1 MLAVLTGPNTMTE
14 NYKKPPL
21 RYFEEA
27 SGQRH
32 IAGSDHYIYGS
43 GEARYKLAI
52 LGTGTI
58 GQEHMRVA
66 SMIGAARVHG
76 IFDQSERSMDV
87 AAEEFARYANHELV
101 RYADLES
108 ACNDPEVDALFIC
121 TPNFSHIQIFDVAA
135 KSGKPIFL
143 EKPMA
148 TTIDDARRIVEVA
161 GDYPS
166 FIQVGL
172 QYRYKAPYVEA
183 RHEALSRGSIG
194 SVRTVSMSEYR
205 PPFLDKVEQW
215 NKFAE
220 YSGGTLVEKCCH
232 YFDLMNLFAG
242 ALPARVYASSGQAVN
257 FRDFEREG
265 RASDIDDHAY
275 VVIDYENGVRGN
287 FTLNMFCPHFY
298 EELVIC
304 GDRGRLVAS
313 ETFDFLT
320 DDIAR
325 SRVAVERGEDGASR
339 DTAVGYAKP
348 IEQSGHH
355 GSTFFEHLAFVDRL
369 DGRETDAATPLE
381 GLWSIVVA
389 SAAQESSETGAPVDI
404 KNFIEGH
411 RLATA
416 VGL

>member
-1 MLAVLTGPNTMTE
+1 MTE
-14 NYKKPPL
+14 NYQKPRL

-27 SGQRH
+27 SSQRH
-32 IAGSDHYIYGS
+32 IAGQDRYLYGS
-43 GEARYKLAI
+43 GDVRYRIAI

-66 SMIGAARVHG
+66 SMIGTAQVHG
-76 IFDQSERSMDV
+76 IHDRSEHSMQV
-87 AAEEFARYANHELV
+87 AAEEYARYAGNEVL
-101 RYADLES
+101 RYPDVQS
-108 ACNDPEVDALFIC
+108 ACNDPDVDALFVC
-121 TPNFSHIQIFDVAA
+121 TPNYSHIEVFEMAA
-135 KSGKPIFL
+135 ESGKPIFL

-148 TTIDDARRIVEVA
+148 TTIDDARRILEISA
-161 GDYPS
+161 AYPS

-183 RHEALSRGSIG
+183 RHEALERGAVGAIKTIG
-194 SVRTVSMSEYR
+194 MSEYR
-205 PPFLDKVEQW
+205 PPFLDKVDQW

-257 FRDFEREG
+257 FRDFERDG
-265 RASDIDDHAY
+265 RTSDIDDHAF
-275 VVIDYENGVRGN
+275 VVIDYENGVRGS
-287 FTLNMFCPHFY
+287 FTLNMFCPHFH

-320 DDIAR
+320 EDVAR
-325 SRVAVERGEDGASR
+325 SRLAIERGEDGASR
-339 DTAVGYAKP
+339 NTSVGYARP

-355 GSTFFEHLAFVDRL
+355 GATYFEHLAFIDRL
-369 DGRETDAATPLE
+369 DGKETDAATPLE
-381 GLWSIVVA
+381 GLWSIIVA
-389 SAAQESSETGAPVDI
+389 AAAQESSESGAPVDVRA
-404 KNFIEGH
+404 FIEGH
-411 RLATA
+411 QLARA